1 MAKGNNN
8 RNRGQSSSV
17 NSQGLASD
25 VADQSPKNQLGQ
37 RAKTKNTK

>member
-17 NSQGLASD
+17 NPQGLASD
-25 VADQSPKNQLGQ
+25 IADTSPKSKLEQ

>member
-1 MAKGNNN
+1 MAKGNNK

-17 NSQGLASD
+17 NPQGLTSD
-25 VADQSPKNQLGQ
+25 VADQSPKSKLEH